1 MTTSAWVGERVRLR
15 AREPEDWEAFHAFD
29 EDSDAVRSGWR
40 LTPPTSVARAKKA
53 AIEHAEEELDLDEFS
68 LAIATKAGN
77 LLVGS
82 VNTHTIDRVHGTFSY
97 GIAVGTPHQRKG
109 YASEAI
115 VLTLRYMFFER
126 RFQKAEAWVYG
137 YNDASLALHRRL
149 GFVEEGRRR
158 RSHYANGRYHDE
170 VLFGMTVEE
179 YTERYAGGRPTST
192 RPATTKGTAP

>member
-1 MTTSAWVGERVRLR
+1 MTSSIWVGDRVRLR

-40 LTPPTSVARAKKA
+40 LTPPNSAARAKKA
-53 AIEHAEEELDLDEFS
+53 NAEGAEEELDLDEFS
-68 LAIATKAGN
+68 LVIASKADN
-77 LLVGS
+77 APVGS
-82 VNTHTIDRVHGTFSY
+82 INTHQIDRVHGTFAY
-97 GIAVGTPHQRKG
+97 GISVGTPHHRKG

-115 VLTLRYMFFER
+115 VLLLRYMFFER

-137 YNDASLALHRRL
+137 YNDASQALHRRM

-170 VLFGMTVEE
+170 LLFGMTVEE
-179 YTERYAGGRPTST
+179 YTERHT
-192 RPATTKGTAP
+192 